1 MEMPDH
7 LDYVAFAIPVAPGP
21 HRGSSLVKLTHRDC
35 LLAVAGLD
43 LEGGGHSQLECSTL
57 FCPVPLRTLLSG
69 GTIII
74 IPKHEPASSNSV
86 ARANASPAPTLT
98 AAPAAIPIDVTSRPS
113 LPSSSLMMPTREM
126 TPQTKP
132 SNAKPVLTD
141 ALTREEQQEQQEQ
154 EEAKKTTSGT
164 ARAIRVKQKY
174 DKHVERMH
182 WAAQLLAP
190 ELSKQQSFNVDLNPL
205 VDWSSSW
212 VQPMQVPLAAF
223 LTHDSAA
230 KMNDPS
236 EVTQAK
242 AKEQRWRQDRAG
254 RLPGKPVTT
263 TSKTIRVGNG
273 VKIAREVLAD
283 TSSHIGVIPAM
294 PTSVAMHWDNTF
306 SGADTGVLMRNGNC
320 SLQRLVFADSAG
332 CDAGFVK
339 YADIC
344 RRTLASHP
352 AVSAVRMFFDLTSVV
367 SAAAAA
373 AAAPGRTGSA
383 SVLWGAVV
391 FEEGNQDTPLPS
403 VTELLSYCPKPDPGN
418 PSCSK
423 YMLHGLVRWRQRG
436 SLVQVGQACQSRL

>member
-43 LEGGGHSQLECSTL
+43 LEGEGHSQLECSTL

-98 AAPAAIPIDVTSRPS
+98 AAPAIPIDVTSRPS

-126 TPQTKP
+126 PPQTKP
-132 SNAKPVLTD
+132 SNAKPVPTD

-154 EEAKKTTSGT
+154 EKEKKTTSGA

-182 WAAQLLAP
+182 GAEQLLAP
-190 ELSKQQSFNVDLNPL
+190 ELSKQQSFNVDVNPP

-223 LTHDSAA
+223 LTHDPAA

-242 AKEQRWRQDRAG
+242 VESLSEA
-254 RLPGKPVTT
+254 RLRSVSKRIPPRRMSTT
-263 TSKTIRVGNG
+263 T
-273 VKIAREVLAD
+273 
-283 TSSHIGVIPAM
+283 
-294 PTSVAMHWDNTF
+294 
-306 SGADTGVLMRNGNC
+306 
-320 SLQRLVFADSAG
+320 
-332 CDAGFVK
+332 
-339 YADIC
+339 
-344 RRTLASHP
+344 
-352 AVSAVRMFFDLTSVV
+352 
-367 SAAAAA
+367 AAA
-373 AAAPGRTGSA
+373 
-383 SVLWGAVV
+383 
-391 FEEGNQDTPLPS
+391 
-403 VTELLSYCPKPDPGN
+403 
-418 PSCSK
+418 
-423 YMLHGLVRWRQRG
+423 RQR
-436 SLVQVGQACQSRL
+436 